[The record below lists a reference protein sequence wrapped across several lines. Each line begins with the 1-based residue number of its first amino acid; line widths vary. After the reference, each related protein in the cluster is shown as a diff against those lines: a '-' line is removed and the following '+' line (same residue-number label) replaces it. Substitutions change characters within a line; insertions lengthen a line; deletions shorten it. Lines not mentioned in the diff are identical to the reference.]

1 MKFAR
6 LSRFVLIFLIGSS
19 IFFTSIPTIAVID
32 PGQLVNT
39 AKKYLGYPYHYGGAS
54 PRGFDCSGFTVF
66 IFKKLG
72 KELPRNEWQMYAAG
86 KPVKKKDLKTG
97 DILFFVN
104 TYRRGLSHIG
114 IYIGGNKF
122 IHAAF
127 WPLGVRVDSLSHPYY
142 AARYYSACRI
152 PEFFKKLPK
161 KK

>member
-1 MKFAR
+1 MKSAR
-6 LSRFVLIFLIGSS
+6 FCRSGLICLICSS
-19 IFFTSIPTIAVID
+19 IFFTAIPTAAALD
-32 PGQLVNT
+32 PGKLVKS
-39 AKKYLGYPYHYGGAS
+39 AKKYLGYPYHYGGSS

-72 KELPRNEWQMYAAG
+72 KPLPRNEWQMYAAG
-86 KPVKKKDLKTG
+86 RPVKKKNLRLG

-114 IYIGGNKF
+114 IYIGKNKF
-122 IHAAF
+122 IHASF

-142 AARYYSACRI
+142 AARYYGACRI